1 MPKITINFS
10 EPFLLGSP
18 AHRSEVTSYLDYPSP
33 ELYNDVQP
41 HISYYDNPGEVLV
54 WLSSSTS
61 FHPHYSWAT
70 CGPFEVQTA

>member
-33 ELYNDVQP
+33 ELYNDVRVP
-41 HISYYDNPGEVLV
+41 NSTMT
-54 WLSSSTS
+54 SSHT
-61 FHPHYSWAT
+61 FLIMIIRVK
-70 CGPFEVQTA
+70 C